1 MLGFPRDSEIE
12 MSEMSLME
20 VDALLTKLAKMQ
32 AKILH
37 AEDPNPDVVFSK
49 ACRLDPDV
57 VCKKLVRNLLDW
69 KEELGISD
77 DAVFLEFQHS
87 IAEKN
92 LVILNA
98 MIGHE
103 NMSRVIKERLTKD
116 LQVSLIEIFKSL
128 RDE

>member
-1 MLGFPRDSEIE
+1 MSE

-57 VCKKLVRNLLDW
+57 VCEKLVRNLLDR

-92 LVILNA
+92 LVILNT

-103 NMSRVIKERLTKD
+103 NMSSVIKERLTKD
-116 LQVSLIEIFKSL
+116 LQTSLIEIFKSL

>member
-1 MLGFPRDSEIE
+1 MSEI
-12 MSEMSLME
+12 SLME
-20 VDALLTKLAKMQ
+20 VDVLLTKLAKKM
-32 AKILH
+32 AKNLY

-49 ACRLDPDV
+49 ACRLHPDV
-57 VCKKLVRNLLDW
+57 VCEKLVRILLDG
-69 KEELGISD
+69 KDELGISD

-92 LVILNA
+92 LVILNT

-128 RDE
+128 TDE

>member
-1 MLGFPRDSEIE
+1 

-49 ACRLDPDV
+49 ACRLYPDV

-69 KEELGISD
+69 KEEMGISD

-92 LVILNA
+92 LVILNM

-116 LQVSLIEIFKSL
+116 LQTSLIEIFKSL
-128 RDE
+128 RGKDTE

>member
-1 MLGFPRDSEIE
+1 MSE

-49 ACRLDPDV
+49 ACRLYPDV

-92 LVILNA
+92 LVILNT

-116 LQVSLIEIFKSL
+116 LQTSLIEIFKSL
-128 RDE
+128 RGKDTE